1 MLPYFS
7 GGGTHRSGQGAFGN
21 MCRGGR
27 MYAPTKVWRRWYR
40 RVNINQRRYA
50 MCSVLAASSLPALV
64 MAKGSFGLL
73 VCRYASQYG
82 CTACLTK

>member
-1 MLPYFS
+1 MCFS

-50 MCSVLAASSLPALV
+50 MCSVLAASALPALV
-64 MAKGSFGLL
+64 MAKGIFNFRYFAALL
-73 VCRYASQYG
+73 MLKC
-82 CTACLTK
+82 